1 MSLKANVPL
10 TENLKQ
16 FLYICLIFIFIFLGN
31 VANRYINFYLFIDGG
46 EQDVVAKIERDYL
59 KTKNNKTYRI
69 ALLDAKNYKF
79 YTKISKTSNVS
90 LNDIVKITIYNI
102 DVNFFDYL
110 KARFYMPSSNII
122 KIKKDKNIRDDLI
135 DSIQNQHKN
144 SKISELF
151 NALYF
156 SNYISSSLRND
167 IVNFGISHLVAISG
181 YHLGLIVSIFYLIL
195 VPILKYIYLKYIPFR
210 DYKFDIFVISFLF
223 LAFYIYIIGY
233 PPSFLRAFVM
243 FVVGFYFLVR
253 NIQILNFTNLFIA
266 ILICLSIFPNLVFS
280 FGFYFSCMGVLYI
293 FIYLKYFDI
302 KRHIFLK
309 VLFLNFYMF
318 FAMQVPVLYFFPNIS
333 LDQIISIPLSYI
345 FIVFYPL
352 SVLLHIFGV
361 GGLFDSYLTDIF
373 SGNYN
378 FLYADIGF
386 VGFIAFNILS
396 LIAIRV
402 KQVAILLPLIGL
414 LIFLKYCLF

>member
-1 MSLKANVPL
+1 MPL

-16 FLYICLIFIFIFLGN
+16 FLYICLILIFIFLGN
-31 VANRYINFYLFIDGG
+31 LSYKYLKFYVFIDGG
-46 EQDVVAKIERDYL
+46 EQDIIAKIERDYL
-59 KTKNNKTYRI
+59 KTKNNRTYRI
-69 ALLDAKNYKF
+69 ALLDVKDYKF
-79 YTKISKTSNVS
+79 YTKIPKTSNVS

-102 DVNFFDYL
+102 DINFYDYL
-110 KARFYMPSSNII
+110 KGKFYMPSSNIV

-135 DSIQNQHKN
+135 DSVQKQHQN

-156 SNYISSSLRND
+156 SSYISSGLRSD

-195 VPILKYIYLKYIPFR
+195 TPFLKYIYLRFIPFR
-210 DYKFDIFVISFLF
+210 DYKFDIFIISFLF
-223 LAFYIYIIGY
+223 LTFYIYIIDY

-243 FVVGFYFLVR
+243 FLVGFYFVVR
-253 NIQILNFTNLFIA
+253 NIQVLNFTNLFIA
-266 ILICLSIFPNLVFS
+266 IFICLSIFPNLIFS

-302 KRHIFLK
+302 KKHIFLK
-309 VLFLNFYMF
+309 VLFLNLYMF

-352 SVLLHIFGV
+352 SVLLHIFGA
-361 GGLFDSYLTDIF
+361 GGLFDSYLIDIF
-373 SGNYN
+373 SGDYN
-378 FLYADIGF
+378 FLYSDISF
-386 VGFIAFNILS
+386 VEFIIFNAIS
-396 LIAIRV
+396 LIAIRI
-402 KQVAILLPLIGL
+402 KQVAILLPLVGL
-414 LIFLKYCLF
+414 LVFLKFCLF